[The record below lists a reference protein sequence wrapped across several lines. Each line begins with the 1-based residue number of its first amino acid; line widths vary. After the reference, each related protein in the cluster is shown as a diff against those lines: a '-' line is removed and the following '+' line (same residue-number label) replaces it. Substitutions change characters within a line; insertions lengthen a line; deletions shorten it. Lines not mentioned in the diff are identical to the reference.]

1 MCPSPHTQGESSI
14 NQPLPPQLLTSES
27 WHVCVACH
35 LEDAFCVLHQA
46 NSYSAFKTHLRHL
59 HPDSLPPLCLRPY
72 LRGPAGPVLSPAEHF
87 PPGLWSE
94 FLCHRRSCLS
104 HHDLAWLG
112 PQLVLNQGSVQNTS
126 EHLLSFT
133 LGQAW
138 CEGFSIHNHLGCG
151 TVLLLET
158 PRGRGRWH

>member
-1 MCPSPHTQGESSI
+1 M
-14 NQPLPPQLLTSES
+14 
-27 WHVCVACH
+27 
-35 LEDAFCVLHQA
+35 
-46 NSYSAFKTHLRHL
+46 
-59 HPDSLPPLCLRPY
+59 
-72 LRGPAGPVLSPAEHF
+72 LSPAEHF